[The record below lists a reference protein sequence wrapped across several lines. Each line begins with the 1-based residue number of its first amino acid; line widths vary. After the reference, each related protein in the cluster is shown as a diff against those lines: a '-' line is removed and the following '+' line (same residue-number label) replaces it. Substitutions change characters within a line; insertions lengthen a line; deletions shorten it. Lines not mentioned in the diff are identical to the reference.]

1 MKRNGAKI
9 GAIMS
14 YILIFLNTAYGLIVM
29 PYILSQVGSS
39 DYGVYRTISSLSS
52 SLTVLDLGFSGTV
65 LRFVAKY
72 NAENNRS
79 KINEFLGMA
88 LIQTFIVFGLVTV
101 VGGGLFF
108 GIDPIYSAKFSPNEL
123 HLAKQLYLI
132 LIVNIGLTFFEN
144 VFFGVIAGHNEFGF
158 SNGIKIL
165 LLIAKTAAIYL
176 FLPIFQSVIVVVAAQ
191 TILTALAILA
201 YLLFIYRKLKVR
213 FVFGKWDKAL
223 FKESFGYTILLFAQ
237 SVVIQFN
244 GNIDN
249 MVIGAVKGS
258 QMVTVYSFAIT
269 IYNMYEQLSSSISG
283 VMLPTVT
290 NRIHSGATSR
300 DLEDLVIRVGKI
312 QFMILGA
319 ILCGFFTLGKEF
331 FMLWLG
337 EGFDDCYFLALIL
350 MIPVTIP
357 LIQNVCISILRAK
370 NLMAFRTISLLY
382 STVINVIAT
391 VVGTILYGYYA
402 AAIGT
407 ALSTII
413 GSIISMNI
421 YYHRKLGMNV
431 FRMFFCTVKDV
442 IPALLCATAL
452 TLLGKGFI
460 YRQVAGKLLPF
471 ILCGAIFIAVY
482 FVILFFFNRRMFKD
496 ILRKRKNTVLK
507 GMKDT

>member
-14 YILIFLNTAYGLIVM
+14 YFLIFLNTAYGLIVM

-39 DYGVYRTISSLSS
+39 DYGVYRTIASLSN

-72 NAENNRS
+72 NAENNRP
-79 KINEFLGMA
+79 KVNEFLGMA
-88 LIQTFIVFGLVTV
+88 LIQTFIVSGLVMV

-108 GIDPIYSAKFSPNEL
+108 GIDPIYSVKFSPSEL
-123 HLAKQLYLI
+123 RLAKQLYVI

-165 LLIAKTAAIYL
+165 LLIGKTAAIYL
-176 FLPIFQSVIVVVAAQ
+176 LLPIFQSVIVVVAAQ
-191 TILTALAILA
+191 TVLTALALLA
-201 YLLFIYRKLKVR
+201 YLLFIYRKLRVR
-213 FVFGKWDKAL
+213 FTFGKWDKAL

-269 IYNMYEQLSSSISG
+269 IYNMYVQLSFSISN

-290 NRIHSGATSR
+290 NRIHAGATSR
-300 DLEDLVIRVGKI
+300 NLEDLVIRVGKI
-312 QFMILGA
+312 QFFVLGA
-319 ILCGFFTLGKEF
+319 VLFGFIMLGQEF
-331 FMLWLG
+331 FAQWLG
-337 EGFDDCYFLALIL
+337 PDYQDCYYLVLIL
-350 MIPVTIP
+350 VIPDTLH
-357 LIQNVCISILRAK
+357 LIQNVCLSILRAK
-370 NLMAFRTISLLY
+370 NLMVFRTVSLLY
-382 STVINVIAT
+382 SAAINVIVT
-391 VVGTILYGYYA
+391 IFGTIRYGYYA

-407 ALSTII
+407 AMSTII

-421 YYHRKLGMNV
+421 YYKRKLGMNI
-431 FRMFFCTVKDV
+431 FRMFFLTVKDI
-442 IPALLCATAL
+442 IPALLGATVI
-452 TLLGKGFI
+452 TYFVKRSI
-460 YRQVAGKLLPF
+460 YSAMTANWLPF
-471 ILCGAIFIAVY
+471 ILCSMVFVAVY
-482 FVILFFFNRRMFKD
+482 GTIICIINKSAIKAFLQRKSIFYNR
-496 ILRKRKNTVLK
+496 
-507 GMKDT
+507 